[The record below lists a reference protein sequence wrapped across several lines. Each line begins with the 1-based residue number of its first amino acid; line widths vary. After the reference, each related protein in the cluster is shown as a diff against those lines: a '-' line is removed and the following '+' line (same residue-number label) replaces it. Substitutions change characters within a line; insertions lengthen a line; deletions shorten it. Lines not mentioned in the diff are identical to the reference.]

1 MSRLQGKTV
10 FITGASS
17 GIGEASAKK
26 FAESGC
32 KLVLAARRLDR
43 LQALAAKLPSK
54 CHLVELD
61 VRDRTAIE
69 KAVASI
75 PTEFAAIDILLN
87 NAGKARGLA
96 KLHEAEIADH
106 EEMIDTNVKGLLYC
120 TRAIV
125 PGMIKRGYGHVINIG
140 SIAGHEIYPNG
151 SVYCATKYAVDALT
165 KGLRIDLVD
174 TPVRVSTVDPGLVET
189 EFSLVRFNGDKE
201 RAKKVYTGYQP
212 LTPDDVAEAILWV
225 ADRPLHVQIAEV
237 IILPSAQASAT
248 ITHKTT

>member
-43 LQALAAKLPSK
+43 LQALAAKLPTK

-69 KAVASI
+69 KAIASI
-75 PTEFAAIDILLN
+75 PAEFAAIDILLN

-189 EFSLVRFNGDKE
+189 EFSLVRFNGDEE

>member
-26 FAESGC
+26 FAESGS

>member
-17 GIGEASAKK
+17 GIGEAAAKK

-43 LQALAAKLPSK
+43 LQALATKLTTK

-61 VRDRTAIE
+61 VRDRLAIE
-69 KAVASI
+69 AAVASI
-75 PTEFAAIDILLN
+75 PAEFAAIDILLN

-120 TRAIV
+120 TRAVV

-140 SIAGHEIYPNG
+140 SIAGHETYPNG
-151 SVYCATKYAVDALT
+151 SVYCATKHAVDALT
-165 KGLRIDLVD
+165 KGLRLDLVD

-189 EFSLVRFNGDKE
+189 EFSLVRYHGDAE